1 MPQLARVLREDDLR
15 GGGQTSRMD
24 LTPYI
29 GLLETVR
36 AQEGLGGML
45 TLDEGES
52 QRTEKR
58 RLSIAAKQQG
68 YKLQWRKAGP
78 GELRFVLA
86 EDGQPMPGS
95 RKRREQP
102 TPAEA
107 PAKAARGRRK
117 PRQHILH
124 TYGPSAL
131 SQWEANVRPP
141 GP

>member
-1 MPQLARVLREDDLR
+1 MPQLARVLKEEDLQSR
-15 GGGQTSRMD
+15 GNASRMD

-36 AQEGLGGML
+36 AQAGLGGQL

-58 RLSIAAKQQG
+58 RLSVAARQQG
-68 YKLQWRKAGP
+68 YKLQWRKSGA

-86 EDGQPMPGS
+86 QDGQPMPGS

-102 TPAEA
+102 APTPA

-117 PRQHILH
+117 G
-124 TYGPSAL
+124 T
-131 SQWEANVRPP
+131 
-141 GP
+141 

>member
-1 MPQLARVLREDDLR
+1 MPQLARVLREEDLR
-15 GGGQTSRMD
+15 GGTNATRMD

-36 AQEGLGGML
+36 SQDGLGGML

-68 YKLQWRKAGP
+68 YKLQWRKSSP

-86 EDGQPMPGS
+86 QGGQPMPGS
-95 RKRREQP
+95 RKRRERP
-102 TPAEA
+102 APAEA
-107 PAKAARGRRK
+107 PAPTRRGRR
-117 PRQHILH
+117 
-124 TYGPSAL
+124 TGA
-131 SQWEANVRPP
+131 
-141 GP
+141 

>member
-15 GGGQTSRMD
+15 GGGHTSRMD

-36 AQEGLGGML
+36 AQDGLGGML
-45 TLDEGES
+45 TLEEGES

-68 YKLQWRKAGP
+68 YKLQWRKSGP

-86 EDGQPMPGS
+86 QDGQPMPGS
-95 RKRREQP
+95 RKRREP
-102 TPAEA
+102 PAEA
-107 PAKAARGRRK
+107 PAPTGRGRR
-117 PRQHILH
+117 
-124 TYGPSAL
+124 T
-131 SQWEANVRPP
+131 RP
-141 GP
+141 

>member
-1 MPQLARVLREDDLR
+1 MPQLARVLREEDLR
-15 GGGQTSRMD
+15 GGTNTSRMD

-29 GLLETVR
+29 GLLEAVR
-36 AQEGLGGML
+36 SQDGLGGLL

-68 YKLQWRKAGP
+68 YRLQWRKSGS

-86 EDGQPMPGS
+86 QDGQPMPGS

-102 TPAEA
+102 ASA
-107 PAKAARGRRK
+107 PAPTKAARGRRK
-117 PRQHILH
+117 G
-124 TYGPSAL
+124 T
-131 SQWEANVRPP
+131 
-141 GP
+141 

>member
-1 MPQLARVLREDDLR
+1 MPQLARVLREEDLR
-15 GGGQTSRMD
+15 GGATTSRMD

-36 AQEGLGGML
+36 SQDGLGGQL

-68 YKLQWRKAGP
+68 YKLQWRKSRP

-86 EDGQPMPGS
+86 QDGQPMPGS
-95 RKRREQP
+95 RKRREQS
-102 TPAEA
+102 A
-107 PAKAARGRRK
+107 PAAAPANAARGRRK
-117 PRQHILH
+117 G
-124 TYGPSAL
+124 T
-131 SQWEANVRPP
+131 
-141 GP
+141 